1 MDPADG
7 WGTDFD
13 DAAMRALN
21 VSADALGLVVVKMGD
36 GLWILTDPLRV
47 TRESFATLDDLQA
60 QISFLQAQQA
70 AS

>member
-13 DAAMRALN
+13 DANMRALN
-21 VSADALGLVVVKMGD
+21 VSADALGLVIVKMGD

-47 TRESFATLDDLQA
+47 DRTYFTSLADLQA
-60 QISFLQAQQA
+60 QITFLQAQ
-70 AS
+70 